1 MKSNVYVGPSL
12 RRNDAIEYTR
22 ARARTGEG
30 GLAGDFASINT
41 PRFFHTSLRSKNSCA
56 GPFAMETQKSHFFLN
71 PVLFRSPSLFLFREF
86 GRDSYVR
93 ARRGG
98 RMKMTIWRRG
108 KIAAFERICW
118 VYFCLNIQR
127 SQ

>member
-22 ARARTGEG
+22 ALARTGEG

-56 GPFAMETQKSHFFLN
+56 GPFAMETQKSHFFFLLSC
-71 PVLFRSPSLFLFREF
+71 PVVRVSLFSGNLE
-86 GRDSYVR
+86 GIGMSVLDEEV
-93 ARRGG
+93 
-98 RMKMTIWRRG
+98 
-108 KIAAFERICW
+108 E
-118 VYFCLNIQR
+118 
-127 SQ
+127 